1 MIIMDKSYIQEILRE
16 YENRRENALAQQKL
30 RQEEVYAKI
39 PRLKEIDSEISK
51 TGILI
56 ATAMLQNSQS
66 YEESLS
72 RIKSEMEKLK
82 REKAIL
88 MTENNIPLEYLDIN
102 YTCNTCN
109 DTGFLKNGSK
119 CNCLKQELINK
130 AYKMSGVQHALER
143 ENFKTFDI
151 NIFST
156 EPFEEEQYSPR
167 ENMLNILNRS
177 EGFCINFDEDNEENL
192 LFYGTTGLGKTF
204 MCNCIAKALLDRGK
218 IVIYQTAFK
227 ILEIIEEHRF
237 RKGPQEGIDDNN
249 YNLLFDADLL
259 IIDDLGTEL
268 TNTFTNTEIF
278 NIINSRLFRRNK
290 TIISTNLSLMEIADT
305 YDNRTFSRVFGKFTP
320 LKFYG
325 PDLRW
330 EAFNKV

>member
-1 MIIMDKSYIQEILRE
+1 MENPYLREILRE
-16 YENRRENALAQQKL
+16 YEIRRDNALFQQRL
-30 RQEEVYAKI
+30 RQEEVYAKV
-39 PRLKEIDSEISK
+39 PRIKEIDAEIAK
-51 TGILI
+51 TGLLI
-56 ATAMLQNSQS
+56 ATSMLQNSQS
-66 YEESLS
+66 YEESLNK
-72 RIKSEMEKLK
+72 IKSEMEKLK

-102 YTCNTCN
+102 YTCNICK
-109 DTGFLKNGSK
+109 DTGFLKSGAK
-119 CNCLKQELINK
+119 CNCLKQELINR
-130 AYKMSGVQHALER
+130 AYKMSGLQHVLER

-151 NIFST
+151 NIFSS
-156 EPFEEEQYSPR
+156 EPFEGEKLSPR
-167 ENMLNILNRS
+167 ENMLNILNRC

-204 MCNCIAKALLDRGK
+204 MCNCIAKSLLDRGK

-227 ILEIIEEHRF
+227 ILEIIEEHTF
-237 RKGPQEGIDDNN
+237 RKNPNQEIDESN
-249 YNLLFDADLL
+249 YNLLYESDLL

-278 NIINSRLFRRNK
+278 NIINTRLFKRKK
-290 TIISTNLSLMEIADT
+290 TIISTNLSLMEIAER
-305 YDNRTFSRVFGKFTP
+305 YDNRTYSRVFGKFTP

-330 EAFNKV
+330 EA

>member
-1 MIIMDKSYIQEILRE
+1 MIIMDKSYIKEILRE
-16 YENRRENALAQQKL
+16 YENRREDAIFKQKL
-30 RQEEVYAKI
+30 RQEEVYKKL
-39 PRLKEIDSEISK
+39 PRLMEIDSEISR
-51 TGILI
+51 TGVLI

-66 YEESLS
+66 YEESLNKV
-72 RIKSEMEKLK
+72 RTEMEKLK

-88 MTENNIPLEYLDIN
+88 MTENNIPLEYLNID
-102 YTCNTCN
+102 YTCNACN

-119 CNCLKQELINK
+119 CNCLKQELINR
-130 AYKMSGVQHALER
+130 AYRMSGVQHALER

-156 EPFEEEQYSPR
+156 ETVEGEQHSPR
-167 ENMLNILNRS
+167 ENMLNILNIC

-218 IVIYQTAFK
+218 IVIYQTSFK

-237 RKGPQEGIDDNN
+237 KKSSQNDMNNNN

-330 EAFNKV
+330 EA

>member
-1 MIIMDKSYIQEILRE
+1 MEKTYIQEILRA
-16 YENRRENALAQQKL
+16 YQNRRDNALFQQKL
-30 RQEEVYAKI
+30 REEEVYSKI
-39 PRLKEIDSEISK
+39 PRLKEIDRKISK
-51 TGILI
+51 TGLLI
-56 ATAMLQNSQS
+56 ATSMLQNSQS
-66 YEESLS
+66 YEENLNK
-72 RIKSEMEKLK
+72 IKTEMEKLK

-88 MTENNIPLEYLDIN
+88 LTENNIPLEYLDVN
-102 YTCNTCN
+102 YTCNNCN
-109 DTGFLKNGSK
+109 DTGFLKDGSK
-119 CNCLKQELINK
+119 CNCLKQEMINK
-130 AYKMSGVQHALER
+130 AYKMSGVQHVLER
-143 ENFKTFDI
+143 ENFKAFDI
-151 NIFST
+151 NVFSP
-156 EPFEEEQYSPR
+156 EPFEDEKYSPR
-167 ENMLNILNRS
+167 ENILNILNRC

-204 MCNCIAKALLDRGK
+204 MCNCIAKSLLDRGK

-237 RKGPQEGIDDNN
+237 RKNSQQDIDDDN
-249 YNLLFDADLL
+249 YNLLFDANLL

-305 YDNRTFSRVFGKFTP
+305 YDNRTFSRVFGKFAP

-330 EAFNKV
+330 ETYKG

>member
-1 MIIMDKSYIQEILRE
+1 MEKPYIQEILRE
-16 YENRRENALAQQKL
+16 YELRRDRALYEQRL
-30 RQEEVYAKI
+30 RKEEIYLKI
-39 PRLKEIDSEISK
+39 PRLKEIDDEISK
-51 TGILI
+51 TGLLI
-56 ATAMLQNSQS
+56 ATAMLQNPQL
-66 YEESLS
+66 YEENLNK
-72 RIKSEMEKLK
+72 IKAEMEKLK

-88 MTENNIPLEYLDIN
+88 MTENNFPLEYLDVN
-102 YTCNTCN
+102 YLCNKCS

-119 CNCLKQELINK
+119 CNCLKQEMINR
-130 AYKMSGVQHALER
+130 AYRMSGVQHALEK
-143 ENFKTFDI
+143 ENFKTFNI
-151 NIFST
+151 NIFSP
-156 EPFEEEQYSPR
+156 EPFENEKLSPR
-167 ENMLNILNRS
+167 ENMLNILNNC

-237 RKGPQEGIDDNN
+237 RRNSQQSMDDNN

-278 NIINSRLFRRNK
+278 NIINSRLLRRNK
-290 TIISTNLSLMEIADT
+290 TIISTNLSLMEIANT
-305 YDNRTFSRVFGKFTP
+305 YDNRTFSRVFGKFAP

-330 EAFNKV
+330 EAYRE

>member
-1 MIIMDKSYIQEILRE
+1 MEKPYIQEILRE
-16 YENRRENALAQQKL
+16 YELRRDRALYEQRL
-30 RQEEVYAKI
+30 RKEEIYLKI
-39 PRLKEIDSEISK
+39 PRLKEIDDEISK
-51 TGILI
+51 TGLLI
-56 ATAMLQNSQS
+56 ATAMLQNPQL
-66 YEESLS
+66 YEENLNK
-72 RIKSEMEKLK
+72 IKAEMEKLK

-88 MTENNIPLEYLDIN
+88 MTENNFPLEYLDVN
-102 YTCNTCN
+102 YLCNKCS

-119 CNCLKQELINK
+119 CNCLKQEMINR
-130 AYKMSGVQHALER
+130 AYRMSGVQHALEK
-143 ENFKTFDI
+143 ENFKTFNI
-151 NIFST
+151 NIFSP
-156 EPFEEEQYSPR
+156 EPFENEKLSPR
-167 ENMLNILNRS
+167 ENMLNILNNC

-237 RKGPQEGIDDNN
+237 RRNSQQSMDDNN

-278 NIINSRLFRRNK
+278 KIINSRLLRRNK
-290 TIISTNLSLMEIADT
+290 TIISTNLSLMEIANT
-305 YDNRTFSRVFGKFTP
+305 YDNRTFSRVFGKFAP

-325 PDLRW
+325 PDLRC
-330 EAFNKV
+330 EAYRE

>member
-1 MIIMDKSYIQEILRE
+1 MDKSYIQEILRE
-16 YENRRENALAQQKL
+16 YEIRKENALIQQKL
-30 RQEEVYAKI
+30 RQAEVYAKI

-56 ATAMLQNSQS
+56 ATAILQNHLS
-66 YEESLS
+66 YEECLNK
-72 RIKSEMEKLK
+72 IENDMKKLK

-88 MTENNIPLEYLDIN
+88 VTENNIPLEYLDIN

-119 CNCLKQELINK
+119 CNCLKQAFINR

-143 ENFKTFDI
+143 ENFKSFDI
-151 NIFST
+151 NMFST
-156 EPFEEEQYSPR
+156 ETFEGEQSSPR
-167 ENMLNILNRS
+167 ENMLHILNRS

-237 RKGPQEGIDDNN
+237 RRSPQEGINDSN

-305 YDNRTFSRVFGKFTP
+305 YDNRTFSRVFGQFTP

-330 EAFNKV
+330 EASNRE

>member
-1 MIIMDKSYIQEILRE
+1 MDKSYMQEILRE
-16 YENRRENALAQQKL
+16 YENRRDNALYQQKL
-30 RQEEVYAKI
+30 RQEEVYSKI
-39 PRLKEIDSEISK
+39 PRLKEIDREISK
-51 TGILI
+51 TGLLI
-56 ATAMLQNSQS
+56 ATAMLQDSQS
-66 YEESLS
+66 YEENLNKI
-72 RIKSEMEKLK
+72 RDEMEKLK

-102 YTCNTCN
+102 YTCNKCN

-119 CNCLKQELINK
+119 CNCLKQKMINR
-130 AYKMSGVQHALER
+130 AYNMSGVQHVLEK

-151 NIFST
+151 NIFSP
-156 EPFEEEQYSPR
+156 EPFEDEKHSPR
-167 ENMLNILNRS
+167 ENILNILNRC

-237 RKGPQEGIDDNN
+237 RKNSHNNIDDKD

-278 NIINSRLFRRNK
+278 NIINSRLFRKNK

-305 YDNRTFSRVFGKFTP
+305 YDNRTFSRVFGRFAP

-330 EAFNKV
+330 ETYKG

>member
-1 MIIMDKSYIQEILRE
+1 MQEILRE
-16 YENRRENALAQQKL
+16 YENRRDNALYQQKL
-30 RQEEVYAKI
+30 RQEEVYSKI
-39 PRLKEIDSEISK
+39 PRLKEIDREISK
-51 TGILI
+51 TGLLI
-56 ATAMLQNSQS
+56 ATAMLQDSQS
-66 YEESLS
+66 YEENLNKI
-72 RIKSEMEKLK
+72 RDEMEKLK

-102 YTCNTCN
+102 YTCNKCN

-119 CNCLKQELINK
+119 CNCLKQKMINR
-130 AYKMSGVQHALER
+130 AYNMSGVQHVLEK

-151 NIFST
+151 NIFSP
-156 EPFEEEQYSPR
+156 EPFEDEKHSPR
-167 ENMLNILNRS
+167 ENILNILNRC

-237 RKGPQEGIDDNN
+237 RKNSHNNIDDKD

-278 NIINSRLFRRNK
+278 NIINSRLFRKNK

-305 YDNRTFSRVFGKFTP
+305 YDNRTFSRVFGRFAP

-330 EAFNKV
+330 ETYKG

>member
-1 MIIMDKSYIQEILRE
+1 MDKSYIKEILRE
-16 YENRRENALAQQKL
+16 YENRREDAIFKQKL
-30 RQEEVYAKI
+30 RQEEVYKKL
-39 PRLKEIDSEISK
+39 PRLMEIDSEISR
-51 TGILI
+51 TGVLI

-66 YEESLS
+66 YEESLNKV
-72 RIKSEMEKLK
+72 RTEMEKLK

-88 MTENNIPLEYLDIN
+88 MTENNIPLEYLNID
-102 YTCNTCN
+102 YTCNACN

-119 CNCLKQELINK
+119 CNCLKQELINR
-130 AYKMSGVQHALER
+130 AYRMSGVQHALER

-156 EPFEEEQYSPR
+156 ETVEGEQHSPR
-167 ENMLNILNRS
+167 ENMLNILNIC

-218 IVIYQTAFK
+218 IVIYQTSFK

-237 RKGPQEGIDDNN
+237 KKSSQNDMNNNN

-330 EAFNKV
+330 EA